1 MTTGNSRR
9 IAIAAASI
17 GAILAGSPAA
27 WSQTNAREPSV
38 DKYLCIYANKCD
50 DAAGQGEATMEA
62 PDAKGFRVAR
72 APGASAPSTGTPSK
86 PAKTATTSTRYS
98 SSRTQPSSVGSAG
111 SGRADLMIGFAL
123 GSDRMT
129 ADGVAKARVFAAALV
144 RPELRD
150 RRFLI
155 EGHTDSRGNPAKN
168 RDLSQRRAEAV
179 AAYLASQGVD
189 RARLS
194 VKGVGFDAPLPG
206 RSAADPANRRVEAE
220 LVK

>member
-1 MTTGNSRR
+1 MRTGNSRR
-9 IAIAAASI
+9 IATAATSI
-17 GAILAGSPAA
+17 GVILAGPPAA
-27 WSQTNAREPSV
+27 WAQTNAKEPSV

-50 DAAGQGEATMEA
+50 DAASQGDATMEA

-72 APGASAPSTGTPSK
+72 APGASSASTTTPSK
-86 PAKTATTSTRYS
+86 TARSTATSTRYTAR
-98 SSRTQPSSVGSAG
+98 RTQPSSVGSAG

-129 ADGVAKARVFAAALV
+129 ADGLAKARVFAAALV

-155 EGHTDSRGNPAKN
+155 EGHTDSRGDPSKN

-189 RARLS
+189 RSRLS
-194 VKGVGFDAPLPG
+194 VKGVGFDTPLPG
-206 RSAADPANRRVEAE
+206 RSASDPANRRVEAE

>member
-17 GAILAGSPAA
+17 GVTLAGAPTA
-27 WSQTNAREPSV
+27 WAQANAKEPSV

-50 DAAGQGEATMEA
+50 DAGAQGDATMEA

-72 APGASAPSTGTPSK
+72 APGASSASTTTPSR
-86 PAKTATTSTRYS
+86 PAKTTTSTRYTTP
-98 SSRTQPSSVGSAG
+98 RTQPSSVGSAG

-189 RARLS
+189 RSRLS

-206 RSAADPANRRVEAE
+206 RSASDPANRRVEAE